1 MVVVTSLGPPEEGIH
16 HKEEGTTTYVNDK
29 CLGKGTFYISESR
42 VSWVGDAGHK
52 FSLEYP
58 HISLH
63 AISRVRTTALPI
75 FNPLFVLLPIMHYL
89 MCISTTIVTCAIFV
103 CSLGCYNVSVRRKS
117 VFNDRRQ
124 VS

>member
-75 FNPLFVLLPIMHYL
+75 FNPLFVSNVHKHHNSNLCYFRLFIRML
-89 MCISTTIVTCAIFV
+89 QRFRTQKICI
-103 CSLGCYNVSVRRKS
+103 
-117 VFNDRRQ
+117 
-124 VS
+124 